1 MENQKEALWS
11 NNKTKLIVI
20 KSNGNSGK
28 TTTIWMTL
36 FELVNQGAK
45 IISLRHVDST
55 TTFALPSSIPP
66 AGQRFDFVAELEW
79 LKLRIVLLSHG
90 DLPSVVQK
98 ELDAILLTNPDFVI
112 CASRSQYRTNSTWE
126 LFKTRYTNIY
136 YRRVCFWSEFSDHS
150 NNQITVKE
158 PTVDAIVKYIKP

>member
-1 MENQKEALWS
+1 MGNNNAQWS

-20 KSNGNSGK
+20 KSKENSGK

-45 IISLRHVDST
+45 IISLRDVDST

-79 LKLRIVLLSHG
+79 YNLRIVLLSHG
-90 DLPSVVQK
+90 DLPTVVEK
-98 ELDAILLTNPDFVI
+98 ELDAILQTNPDYIV
-112 CASRSQYRTNSTWE
+112 CASRSQWRTNSTWE
-126 LFKTRYTNIY
+126 LFEGKYTNIHFN
-136 YRRVCFWSEFSDHS
+136 RICLWSEYS
-150 NNQITVKE
+150 NHKQDELTVKN
-158 PTVDAIVKYIKP
+158 PTITAIVKYIKP

>member
-55 TTFALPSSIPP
+55 TTFALPS
-66 AGQRFDFVAELEW
+66 
-79 LKLRIVLLSHG
+79 
-90 DLPSVVQK
+90 
-98 ELDAILLTNPDFVI
+98 
-112 CASRSQYRTNSTWE
+112 
-126 LFKTRYTNIY
+126 
-136 YRRVCFWSEFSDHS
+136 
-150 NNQITVKE
+150 
-158 PTVDAIVKYIKP
+158 